1 MPEGDTVHLTAERLH
16 TALAGERLLRTELRV
31 PAFATSDLSGQTVR
45 EVVARGKHLLLR
57 TDAGLTLHTHLRM
70 EGRWRVVRPQAGIGG
85 RRDEIRVLLVTRPWT
100 AIGSR
105 LGIVELLPTNQ
116 EKSVVGHLG
125 PDPLGPDWD
134 PSEALRRLLLGE
146 DRPIGEAVLDQ
157 TVMAGPGNVYRC
169 EALFLR
175 GLDPWTPVGAVREPE
190 RLVDLVR
197 RLMEANRSTGAQVT
211 TGDIRRG
218 RTHWVY
224 GRAAEPC
231 RRCGT
236 PIRRRAAE
244 PGPDGERVT
253 YWCPT
258 CQPKR
263 LGIQSGPG
271 GTRAPDLGRS

>member
-16 TALAGERLLRTELRV
+16 AALAGERLLRTELRV

-45 EVVARGKHLLLR
+45 GVVARGKHLLLR

-70 EGRWRVVRPQAGIGG
+70 EGRWRLVRQQAGIGG
-85 RRDEIRVLLVTRPWT
+85 RRDEIRVLLVTEPWT

-105 LGIVELLPTNQ
+105 LGVVELLPTDR
-116 EKSVVGHLG
+116 EDSVVGHLG

-134 PSEALRRLLLGE
+134 PDEALRRLLLRE
-146 DRPIGEAVLDQ
+146 DRPIGEALLDQ

-175 GLDPWTPVGAVREPE
+175 GLDPWTPVGAVPMPG

-197 RLMEANRSTGAQVT
+197 RLMEANRSTGAQIT
-211 TGDIRRG
+211 TGDTRPG

-224 GRAAEPC
+224 GRGAEPC

-236 PIRRRAAE
+236 PIRRRASE
-244 PGPDGERVT
+244 PGPDGEQVT
-253 YWCPT
+253 FWCPQ
-258 CQPKR
+258 CQPER
-263 LGIQSGPG
+263 PDAPPPDRPTG
-271 GTRAPDLGRS
+271 GA

>member
-1 MPEGDTVHLTAERLH
+1 M
-16 TALAGERLLRTELRV
+16 
-31 PAFATSDLSGQTVR
+31 
-45 EVVARGKHLLLR
+45 
-57 TDAGLTLHTHLRM
+57 
-70 EGRWRVVRPQAGIGG
+70 
-85 RRDEIRVLLVTRPWT
+85 
-100 AIGSR
+100 
-105 LGIVELLPTNQ
+105 
-116 EKSVVGHLG
+116 VGHLG

-134 PSEALRRLLLGE
+134 PSEALRRLLLGQ

-175 GLDPWTPVGAVREPE
+175 GIDPWTPVGAVPDPE

-211 TGDIRRG
+211 TGDTRRG

-224 GRAAEPC
+224 GRTAEPC

-253 YWCPT
+253 YWCPR
-258 CQPKR
+258 CQSKR
-263 LGIQSGPG
+263 LGIQAGPG
-271 GTRAPDLGRS
+271 GTRAHDQGRS